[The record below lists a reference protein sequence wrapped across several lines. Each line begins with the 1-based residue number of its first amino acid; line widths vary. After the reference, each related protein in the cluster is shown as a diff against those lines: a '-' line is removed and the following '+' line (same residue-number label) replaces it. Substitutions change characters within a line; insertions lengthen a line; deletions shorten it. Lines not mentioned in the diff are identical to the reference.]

1 MKIEVDTFEKGT
13 TFESVLKVVEEA
25 NEMKTAYIAWDNADF
40 SELKIFELSYNLKSE
55 IGDVLTAT
63 MNLCSKLKI
72 EPQECVDMVQV
83 KNILRGYY
91 DTIE

>member
-1 MKIEVDTFEKGT
+1 MKVEVDTFEKGT

-25 NEMKTAYIAWDNADF
+25 NEMKAAYIEWDNCDIL
-40 SELKIFELSYNLKSE
+40 ELKILRPLYNLKNE

-72 EPQECVDMVQV
+72 DPQECVDIVQV